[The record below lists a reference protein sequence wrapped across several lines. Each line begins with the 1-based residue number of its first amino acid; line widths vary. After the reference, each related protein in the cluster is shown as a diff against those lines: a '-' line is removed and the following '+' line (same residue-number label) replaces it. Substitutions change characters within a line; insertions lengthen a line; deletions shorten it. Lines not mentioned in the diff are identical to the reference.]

1 MSETNPRESDLILG
15 GQNPPPVDAAI
26 LGGLAGVKQRLESES
41 IAERLQALNHA
52 VAYGDDGID
61 LALRSLTDP
70 VRKIKQLA
78 RRLLKYRLGEKG
90 KLALLNREPFQYFN
104 TFDDWQQE
112 IYNTEIGITDF
123 ENNAYVVTLNEFD
136 PNLRMNSESYD
147 ISPLESLIKDS
158 HVRDLQSL
166 IIQIHYTNGYYSNE
180 IYEAYERKLISA
192 LQKNN
197 GIQFNSPDLKA
208 LFYGDTG
215 KHKYRKTKVKIFGL
229 HRILEMYPKLEILQ
243 IRGNVQTEALPI
255 LGVYH
260 ESLQTL
266 IVETACANIFFIES
280 LFYANLPALEYLE
293 LWGMKNYTREQ
304 YYNIICLLEKS
315 FPNLKYLGLIS
326 GEGIDE
332 LIDLLVESP
341 IIDRILIL
349 NLSMGSLTDRGARI
363 LINCPAIDRLHTL
376 DVSHNCITRDLVR
389 KLSKLSC
396 NVKLQPQRQKYGI
409 YGSQNRYNAL
419 YE

>member
-1 MSETNPRESDLILG
+1 MADINPRESDLVLG
-15 GQNPPPVDAAI
+15 GQNPPPVDGAI
-26 LGGLAGVKQRLESES
+26 LGGFAGVKQRLESES
-41 IAERLQALNHA
+41 IAERIQALNNA
-52 VAYGDDGID
+52 IAYGDDGID

-70 VRKIKQLA
+70 VRKVKKLA
-78 RRLLKYRLGEKG
+78 RTLLKYRLGEKG
-90 KLALLNREPFQYFN
+90 KLALLDREPLQYFN

-112 IYNTEIGITDF
+112 IYNPEIGITDF
-123 ENNAYVVTLNEFD
+123 ENNAYVVTLNEFN
-136 PNLRMNSESYD
+136 PNLRMHSERYD
-147 ISPLESLIKDS
+147 TSHLESLIKDS
-158 HVRDLQSL
+158 HLHDLQSL
-166 IIQIHYTNGYYSNE
+166 IIQIHYTDGYYSNE
-180 IYEAYERKLISA
+180 IYKAYERKLIST
-192 LQKNN
+192 LQKND

-208 LFYGDTG
+208 LFFGDVD
-215 KHKYRKTKVKIFGL
+215 KHKYRKTKVKIFDL
-229 HRILEMYPKLEILQ
+229 HRILEIYPKLELLQ
-243 IRGNVQTEALPI
+243 IRGNIQTEALPI
-255 LGVYH
+255 LGVRH

-266 IVETACANIFFIES
+266 IFETACANIFFIES
-280 LFYANLPALEYLE
+280 LFYASFPVLEYLE
-293 LWGMKNYTREQ
+293 LWGMKKYTHEQ

-363 LINCPAIDRLHTL
+363 LINCPAIDRLHSL

-396 NVKLQPQRQKYGI
+396 NVKLQPQRKKYGI
-409 YGSQNRYNAL
+409 YGSQNRYNSL